1 MPRKRIPSLQET
13 RALGKCYHMLKWVP
27 ARWAAKTKKINGV
40 GMGIWLDELERESVA
55 KIEKRAALNRRAL
68 SWALEERHQA
78 VHEGRSEDCVLLVLH
93 LQDAAPPPALA
104 DLLCAELQRGAN
116 PVYALR
122 DGQCAILL
130 TGPFGHDPVR
140 ATVARVQRRLSLRS
154 KQPVRL
160 LFGAARALEAR
171 RQFSDWLALA
181 DVRLLARKER
191 LGLRPV
197 LAPDSTASTE
207 RRRTGLR

>member
-1 MPRKRIPSLQET
+1 
-13 RALGKCYHMLKWVP
+13 
-27 ARWAAKTKKINGV
+27 
-40 GMGIWLDELERESVA
+40 MGIWLDELERESIEKIE
-55 KIEKRAALNRRAL
+55 KIEKREALNRRAL
-68 SWALEERHQA
+68 RWALEERHQA

-93 LQDAAPPPALA
+93 AQTSADACHAP
-104 DLLCAELQRGAN
+104 DLLRAELQRGPN

-122 DGQCAILL
+122 DGQFGVLL
-130 TGPFGHDPVR
+130 CGPFGHDPVR
-140 ATVARVQRRLSLRS
+140 ETVARLQRRLALRT
-154 KQPVRL
+154 KQPVRV

-197 LAPDSTASTE
+197 VGAANLVNAE